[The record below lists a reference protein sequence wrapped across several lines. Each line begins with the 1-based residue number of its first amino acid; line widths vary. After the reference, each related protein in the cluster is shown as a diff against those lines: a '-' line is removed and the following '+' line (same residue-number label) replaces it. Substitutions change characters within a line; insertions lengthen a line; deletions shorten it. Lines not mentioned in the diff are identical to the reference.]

1 MSITAKIIACSFT
14 DGSPDGQQQYQVSWR
29 CTSTKAL
36 GKFNSADMADLRD
49 ATCKTP
55 LSALP
60 GVTWNT
66 SDLLG
71 TMRLRSWKAQPVDKT
86 SAFVWDVVGLYSSEY
101 TWAKATSL
109 DKLVLP
115 VEVNMEA
122 GERMVQA
129 WRTAATPSS
138 FAINPSYIYGKS
150 YDIGGTKIDEAGK
163 PATVRV
169 PTMDIR
175 ISLIQDV
182 SNASAGT
189 LVTVYDKINTVQGK
203 WNSVA
208 FLHWG
213 QYEVFCTSAT
223 VAHIRDEY
231 YRVTY
236 NFRWDYWR
244 DCVQIPEM
252 DNDGHPK
259 GDGTGHALNV
269 FWQGLQ
275 RSTVDHNII
284 FNTAPDPAVAK
295 QMALEGSYLTY
306 P

>member
-1 MSITAKIIACSFT
+1 MSIDARLISTVFT
-14 DGSPDGQQQYQVSWR
+14 ESSPSGDDQYQVSWR
-29 CTSTKAL
+29 CVSTKAL
-36 GKFNSADMADLRD
+36 NPYSAADMAELRT
-49 ATCKTP
+49 ATCGYP

-60 GVTWNT
+60 GVTWSL
-66 SDLLG
+66 SDLNSSL
-71 TMRLRSWKAQPVDKT
+71 RLRSWKTQPVQQSESK
-86 SAFVWDVVGLYSSEY
+86 VWDVSAVYSSQY
-101 TWAKATSL
+101 TWAKATGL
-109 DKLVLP
+109 DMLVLP

-129 WRTAATPSS
+129 WRTSSTPSS
-138 FAINPSYIYGKS
+138 FGIPPYYIYGKS
-150 YDIGGTKIDEAGK
+150 YDIGGDKIDEAGK

-169 PTMDIR
+169 PTMDVR

-182 SNASAGT
+182 SNTSAGT

-203 WNSVA
+203 WNSLA

-213 QYEVFCTSAT
+213 AYEVFCTSAT
-223 VAHIRDEY
+223 VSHIRDEY
-231 YRVTY
+231 YRITY
-236 NFRWDYWR
+236 NFRWDYWW

-269 FWQGLQ
+269 FWQGLK
-275 RSTVDHNII
+275 RGTADHNII

-295 QMALEGSYLTY
+295 QMALEGCYLTY